1 MRKQTSDPDVLG
13 QTGWYLACCCQQQVK
28 VRIKSVPQEPEI
40 DGVRLDRFQPGSIRE
55 VSGSVGAWLI
65 AQGYAEPEM
74 RRSEELDDRFEFPA
88 LRRPRESAHDHPRRR
103 RTDR

>member
-1 MRKQTSDPDVLG
+1 M
-13 QTGWYLACCCQQQVK
+13 K
-28 VRIKSVPQEPEI
+28 VRIKSVPQEREI
-40 DGVRLDRFQPGSIRE
+40 DGVRLDRFERGSIRE

-74 RRSEELDDRFEFPA
+74 RRSDERDDRYAFPNA
-88 LRRPRESAHDHPRRR
+88 LRRPRETAHDHPRRR